1 MGSWVRQGSAGAGR
15 AWLQAEGE
23 RSLAWAASRP
33 RYTERS
39 CHSSPPVGQIKAKEE
54 SEERVKQLG
63 KRQRGLV
70 SGSCE
75 TSSTEAVTFVEYIA
89 TEATAWSY

>member
-23 RSLAWAASRP
+23 RSLAWPASRP
-33 RYTERS
+33 RYAERS

-63 KRQRGLV
+63 KRQSGLV